1 MYKSSN
7 FQMRCDQSYKGRGWG
22 WSWRNYDVL
31 FHNLFF

>member
-22 WSWRNYDVL
+22 WS
-31 FHNLFF
+31 